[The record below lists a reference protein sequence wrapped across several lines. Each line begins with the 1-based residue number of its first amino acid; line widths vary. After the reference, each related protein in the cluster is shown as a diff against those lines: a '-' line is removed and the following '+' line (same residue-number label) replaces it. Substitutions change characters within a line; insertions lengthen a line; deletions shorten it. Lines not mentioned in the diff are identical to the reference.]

1 MEVNM
6 VYISVAGV
14 FLLGIGAT
22 LKYAYKV
29 WKGKIKDIGS
39 LMAFA
44 YLTVLYGLYNVPG
57 LIKDVA
63 PFVRIG
69 IAMLFLVKII
79 TFAYDLWME
88 ILNKRCESY
97 KDKNAGGT

>member
-1 MEVNM
+1 MEVDM

-22 LKYAYKV
+22 LKYLYKV
-29 WKGKIKDIGS
+29 WCGKIKDIGS

-44 YLTVLYGLYNVPG
+44 YLTTVYGLYNIPG

-63 PFVRIG
+63 PFVRVG

-79 TFAYDLWME
+79 TFSYDLWLE
-88 ILNKRCESY
+88 ILNKRELSC
-97 KDKNAGGT
+97 KDKNAGGN